1 MSRLALFLGVAA
13 VLGLYAYTGWQ
24 SARIAGRFPPQGVF
38 VDVAGGRLHLVD
50 KMPQGEPRATVLL
63 IHGASGN
70 LGDMML
76 NLGPRLLQHGFR
88 VVAVDRP
95 GQGWSDRPDGTADAS
110 PARQVQLI
118 RQAMDKIGVK
128 QAIVLGHSLG
138 GMAAINFAL
147 DQTDFTQALVLVAPV
162 SHPWPGGVAWYYHA
176 AAAPVLGQVFTRL
189 FSLPIGIVS
198 LKSGVA
204 HVFAPQ
210 AAPAGFLHATG
221 VGLVLRPASF
231 MANAQDVA
239 AAHGFVTLQ
248 APRMKDIAVPTGIV
262 TGDSDDIVLTKIHS
276 FGSARD
282 IPGAKLTVLA
292 GVGHAPH
299 NSDPDAVV
307 KVVEEVAAR
316 VAAARTSGPAG
327 ATALEPAR

>member
-13 VLGLYAYTGWQ
+13 VFGLYGYTGWQ

-70 LGDMML
+70 LADMML
-76 NLGPRLLQHGFR
+76 NLGPRLLARGFR
-88 VVAVDRP
+88 VVAIDRP
-95 GQGWSDRPDGTADAS
+95 GLGWSDRPDGAADAS

-118 RQAMDKIGVK
+118 RQAMDKIGVIH
-128 QAIVLGHSLG
+128 AIVLGHSLG

-147 DQTDFTQALVLVAPV
+147 DQTDFTQGLVLVAPV
-162 SHPWPGGVAWYYHA
+162 SHPWPGGIAWYYHV
-176 AAAPVLGQVFTRL
+176 AAAPVAGTVFTRL
-189 FSLPIGIVS
+189 FTLPIGLASV
-198 LKSGVA
+198 KGGVA
-204 HVFAPQ
+204 NVFAPQ
-210 AAPAGFLHATG
+210 PVPDGFVNATG
-221 VGLVLRPASF
+221 VNLVLRPASF

-282 IPGAKLTVLA
+282 IPGARLTVLA

-307 KVVEEVAAR
+307 KVVEEVAGR
-316 VAAARTSGPAG
+316 VAGGLTSESAG
-327 ATALEPAR
+327 ATAPEPAR